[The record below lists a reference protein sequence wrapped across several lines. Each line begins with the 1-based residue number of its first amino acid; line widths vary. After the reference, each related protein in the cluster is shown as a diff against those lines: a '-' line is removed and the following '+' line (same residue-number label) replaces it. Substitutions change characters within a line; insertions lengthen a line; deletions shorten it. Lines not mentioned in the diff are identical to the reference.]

1 MVISI
6 VSLTSLGFGNDVDHE
21 DHILYVAEYFMDR
34 FGVVVMSQD
43 VC

>member
-1 MVISI
+1 MVIPI
-6 VSLTSLGFGNDVDHE
+6 VSLTSLALGIDVDHE
-21 DHILYVAEYFMDR
+21 DHIVYVAEYFMDR